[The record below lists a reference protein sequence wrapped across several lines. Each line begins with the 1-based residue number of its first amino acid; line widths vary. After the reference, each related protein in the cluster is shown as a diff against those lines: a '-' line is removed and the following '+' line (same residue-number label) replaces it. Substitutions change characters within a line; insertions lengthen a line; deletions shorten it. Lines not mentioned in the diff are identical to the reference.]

1 MAEGETAKSGKL
13 AIVLVRGV
21 VGVAQSVKDTLSL
34 LRLNKK
40 NYCVVIENN
49 PVHLGMIKKTKDY
62 ITWGEIDE
70 ETYKELVAKRGEEF
84 QGRLTDFK
92 KKYSYNYLEING
104 KKYKPYFRLSPPKK
118 GFGRKG
124 IKVAFKVSGALGDR
138 KEKINDLIKRML

>member
-1 MAEGETAKSGKL
+1 MAEGETKKSGKL

-70 ETYKELVAKRGEEF
+70 DTFKELVEKRGEEF
-84 QGRLTDFK
+84 QARLTDRK
-92 KKYSYNYLEING
+92 EKYSYKSLEISG
-104 KKYKPYFRLSPPKK
+104 KKYKPYFRLNPPRK

-124 IKVAFKVSGALGDR
+124 IKIAFKLGGALGYR
-138 KEKINDLIKRML
+138 AEKINDLLKRML